1 MESYGV
7 MDSVLTH
14 DFGINFIDFILS
26 WRSTSM
32 TRALRLPH
40 AHVHAKRN
48 IEDEMLLSPKAKMR
62 DIIEPLLALVVQV
75 RLDKIERQERIETLF
90 NN

>member
-1 MESYGV
+1 
-7 MDSVLTH
+7 
-14 DFGINFIDFILS
+14 
-26 WRSTSM
+26 M

-75 RLDKIERQERIETLF
+75 RLDKIERQERIEALF
-90 NN
+90 NNLCRSWFTFAVSLSQSDKVGLE